1 MKKIFL
7 ITLFFLL
14 QACDRD
20 LNLQTA
26 SLTINNMT
34 DQRIAPQ
41 KPLSIWSLYITP
53 TNSLTPAIDRS
64 VDLLASVALE
74 PDTTGSGLGN
84 SKTFTIDTCGQQLD
98 IQVIF
103 SDGSEQVFTTA
114 AVVDCDTTFIQ
125 DVL

>member
-1 MKKIFL
+1 MYR
-7 ITLFFLL
+7 LL
-14 QACDRD
+14 VVVFILLSTACDRD

-34 DQRIAPQ
+34 DLRVAPQ
-41 KPLSIWSLYITP
+41 KPLSIWSVYVTP
-53 TNSLTPAIDRS
+53 TNSTTPALDRS

-84 SKTFTIDTCGQQLD
+84 AQTFTINTCGQQLD
-98 IQVIF
+98 IQVIL
-103 SDGSEQVFTTA
+103 SDGSEQLFTTA
-114 AVVDCDTTFIQ
+114 AAVDCDTTFSQ